1 MIDTLILVA
10 GIATFVGAG
19 SASLAF
25 AAGRK
30 RGARDAE
37 GETSRKVTV
46 IVSQRDSAERRARE
60 AQGESARWKGAS
72 LAGQALSSSA
82 VFVDRPAP
90 RDAEELARLV
100 QGLTFV
106 DDVVL
111 ADRSGHPLTREAERA
126 SADLSALAPHVL
138 HFCRRLSLVALPV
151 LDVAF
156 ETAGAV
162 HVHAR
167 PLAGRGEGALL
178 VVKTT
183 SRPVNPLV
191 VDAVM
196 HAAVRDLE
204 ELPAGVPASL
214 SLTGSSDRSEVS
226 NAPFTEAF
234 AVLERELAEH
244 FSAIVLAV
252 DGRPVFS
259 AAKDGPAA
267 NGRNTVATALT
278 SLTEQVTRTL
288 RAASLVRVAATLR
301 GGYTV
306 SWSAVTPGSRVSL
319 VTFGRTDERS
329 AARLDR
335 LLGKLRRGIEQAS
348 NGALLQGSAA

>member
-1 MIDTLILVA
+1 MIDSLVLVA
-10 GIATFVGAG
+10 GMVTFVGAG
-19 SASLAF
+19 SATLAF
-25 AAGRK
+25 AAGKK

-37 GETSRKVTV
+37 AETSRKVTV
-46 IVSQRDSAERRARE
+46 MVSQRDSAERRARE

-111 ADRSGHPLTREAERA
+111 ADRSGHPLTRETESA

-214 SLTGSSDRSEVS
+214 SLSGSSDRSEVS
-226 NAPFTEAF
+226 SAPFTEVF
-234 AVLERELAEH
+234 AVLERELTEH
-244 FSAIVLAV
+244 CTAIVLAV

-267 NGRNTVATALT
+267 SGRNTVATALT
-278 SLTEQVTRTL
+278 ALTEQVTRTL
-288 RAASLVRVAATLR
+288 RAVSLVRVAATLR

-306 SWSAVTPGSRVSL
+306 TWSAVTPGSRVSL

-335 LLGKLRRGIEQAS
+335 LLGTLRRGIDLAS
-348 NGALLQGSAA
+348 KPALLQGSAA